1 MSASAV
7 IARASLDG
15 AIVSVRVEGG
25 VITHVGRRVP
35 GADATFDADGGAVL
49 PGLHDH
55 HIHLLALA
63 AARRSIRLG
72 PPDVTDA
79 AGLDRAVRAAA
90 VNGDD
95 DGGGWLRAVGYHE
108 SVGGALDRS
117 RLDAL
122 VGDRPARVQHA
133 TGAMWVLSS
142 AALTRT
148 RIAELGLDGVERD
161 AAGSPTGR
169 CFGLDAELRA
179 LVPPAPLDLAGVGR
193 DLVRCGVTGV
203 TDLTPTDD
211 PAEVDLLAAA
221 VAAHELPLDVHV
233 TGGLALP
240 DGAGSALPR
249 GAVKFVVGDHRLPEL
264 DALATG
270 IRAAHRRGRP
280 AAVHCASLVAL
291 VLALAAWDVAGV
303 RDGDRIEHGAVIPAE
318 LLARLRDLELVVVT
332 QPSFVRDRG
341 DRYLADVPAD
351 EHASLWRCGSLVAA
365 GVGVAAG
372 TDAPY
377 GDADPWRAIAA
388 ATDRRT
394 AAGAVLGVDEAIDP
408 AVALGLFLT
417 AADDPAGPARRIAV
431 GRPARLC
438 VLDRPLPA
446 ALAAPEAHM
455 VRAVVGPTGLLDVT

>member
-1 MSASAV
+1 MSASAM
-7 IARASLDG
+7 IERATLDG
-15 AIVSVRVEGG
+15 EVVSVRVEGG

-35 GADATFDADGGAVL
+35 GADATFDAEGGAVL

-63 AARRSIRLG
+63 AARRSISLG
-72 PPDVTDA
+72 PPHVTDA
-79 AGLDRAVRAAA
+79 AGLDRALRVAAA
-90 VNGDD
+90 GDGD
-95 DGGGWLRAVGYHE
+95 GWLRAVGYHE
-108 SVGGALDRS
+108 SVSGALDRR

-142 AALTRT
+142 AALART
-148 RIAELGLDGVERD
+148 GIAELAPEGVERD
-161 AAGSPTGR
+161 ADGSPTGR

-193 DLVRCGVTGV
+193 DLVRFGVTGV

-211 PAEVDLLAAA
+211 AAEVDLLATA
-221 VAAHELPLDVHV
+221 VVAGELPIDVHV
-233 TGGLALP
+233 TGGLGLP
-240 DGAGSALPR
+240 DVAGSALPR

-264 DALATG
+264 DVLTTA
-270 IRAAHRRGRP
+270 IRTAHHRGRP
-280 AAVHCASLVAL
+280 AAVHCASVVAL

-318 LLARLRDLELVVVT
+318 LLARLRELGLIVVT

-341 DRYLADVPAD
+341 DRYLADVRAD
-351 EHASLWRCGSLVAA
+351 EHASLWRCGSLIGA

-377 GDADPWRAIAA
+377 GDADPWRAVAA
-388 ATDRRT
+388 ASDRRT
-394 AAGAVLGVDEAIDP
+394 SAGAVLGLEERIDP

-417 AADDPAGPARRIAV
+417 TADDPAGPARRIAV

-438 VLDRPLPA
+438 VLDRPLPE
-446 ALAAPEAHM
+446 ALAAPEAHT
-455 VRAVVGPTGLLDVT
+455 VRAVVGRTGLLDVT